1 MPKIVKKFT
10 SIMFILAFAGV
21 CYATGLKVTD
31 KPLKKAVSFGGQ
43 PTRAVPLGMSK
54 QKPVPFRFSTSP
66 ESDQQSKKAGL
77 EVGIKAG
84 SSAGLTGAVG
94 DLSYSLDS
102 VIKGASLRGSFGYLT
117 GAENAQTQAIKL
129 ATVNLDA
136 IYSLGTIKAFD
147 SPLDVYI
154 GGGLIYPFKVNRER
168 SSGAWGAHAYFG
180 SKYSVQDNASLYGE
194 VAYTGIKYNQEETA
208 LKGVEAML
216 GYSYSF

>member
-1 MPKIVKKFT
+1 MKKCAIT
-10 SIMFILAFAGV
+10 AFIIYFAGIS
-21 CYATGLKVTD
+21 YAAGLDKTD
-31 KPLKKAVSFGGQ
+31 KPAKKSVSFGGQ
-43 PTRAVPLGMSK
+43 PTRAVPLGRSL
-54 QKPVPFRFSTSP
+54 QKPAPFNFSTSP
-66 ESDQQSKKAGL
+66 KKEQYPVQVSKTGL

-84 SSAGLTGAVG
+84 ASAGLTGAVG

-102 VIKGASLRGSFGYLT
+102 VVKGASLRGSFGYLT
-117 GAENAQTQAIKL
+117 GAETAQTQSLKL

-136 IYSLGTIKAFD
+136 IYSLGKFKAFD

-180 SKYSVQDNASLYGE
+180 SKYLVQDNVSLYGE
-194 VAYTGIKYNQEETA
+194 LAYTGIKYNPEETA

>member
-1 MPKIVKKFT
+1 MKRY
-10 SIMFILAFAGV
+10 AFAAFIIYLAGA
-21 CYATGLKVTD
+21 CSALESKVAESQQ
-31 KPLKKAVSFGGQ
+31 KKSVSFGSQ
-43 PTRAVPLGMSK
+43 PARAVPLGRSNT
-54 QKPVPFRFSTSP
+54 KPMPFKFSSTA
-66 ESDQQSKKAGL
+66 ESEQQSDKTGL

-117 GAENAQTQAIKL
+117 GAETAQTRALKL

-136 IYSLGTIKAFD
+136 IYSLGTVKAFD

-180 SKYSVQDNASLYGE
+180 SRYLVQDNASLYGE
-194 VAYTGIKYNQEETA
+194 LAYTGIKYNPEETA